1 MYVLVAFVHDVTYYR
16 HETLG
21 DCATHTL
28 VQHHYTHH
36 PGARL
41 VESLSEP
48 MTLHA
53 MPCCCQPVL
62 TRGISKIV
70 RSLRRYDCS
79 ASLRRARAHMP
90 LLAPKSHA
98 TTFTPLLSRHV
109 LLFNFRQFT
118 PFPKFKRLIHVGF
131 WWTSIV
137 FSTT

>member
-28 VQHHYTHH
+28 VQHHNTHH

-41 VESLSEP
+41 VKSLSEP

-53 MPCCCQPVL
+53 MPCCCQPIL

-70 RSLRRYDCS
+70 RSLRRYDCYPCERGIPSPVCS

-90 LLAPKSHA
+90 LLTPKSHA
-98 TTFTPLLSRHV
+98 TTFSTCSLVQFQAIHSLS
-109 LLFNFRQFT
+109 
-118 PFPKFKRLIHVGF
+118 
-131 WWTSIV
+131 
-137 FSTT
+137 